1 MTQTA
6 VIEMY
11 NLGLLNTFP
20 FHQCNTINIIEN
32 NDMIINGVTMTTNT
46 LNIAL
51 DGAKSLSSEVWAKQS
66 NDMNICVADPN
77 TSIDAK
83 ILLIA
88 VGYLKFIDIVTLMS
102 WI

>member
-6 VIEMY
+6 VIDMY
-11 NLGLLNTFP
+11 NLGLLNIAF
-20 FHQCNTINIIEN
+20 FHQYNTKNTIEN
-32 NDMIINGVTMTTNT
+32 NDMIINGVTITTNT

-66 NDMNICVADPN
+66 NDMNICVADPSTSIGAN
-77 TSIDAK
+77 TS
-83 ILLIA
+83 LIA
-88 VGYLKFIDIVTLMS
+88 AGYLKSIDIVTLMS